1 MNELLMLAAVPGF
14 LWLFLL
20 FIRMPAITFTL
31 SILVGKLFAEIL
43 AGSAYTLANNFIS
56 ISDEKQVQLFLL
68 LLPVVL
74 SVILAKSQVGP
85 SKTLLNGILLL
96 LASVTLL
103 LFALPY
109 TDFLSKFS
117 PDSQDIITSYQNYV
131 ITATGVFA
139 LLFAWMSGGLRHGRH
154 KSR

>member
-14 LWLFLL
+14 IWLFLL

-31 SILVGKLFAEIL
+31 SILVGKIFAEIL
-43 AGSAYTLANNFIS
+43 AGSAYTLVNNSMS

-68 LLPVVL
+68 LLPVAL
-74 SVILAKSQVGP
+74 SVILAKSQVGA
-85 SKTLLNGILLL
+85 SKMFLNALLLL
-96 LASVTLL
+96 LASLTLV

-117 PDSQDIITSYQNYV
+117 VDNQDIITTYQNYV
-131 ITATGVFA
+131 IAATGVFA
-139 LLFAWMSGGLRHGRH
+139 LLVAWTSGLGHRRHR
-154 KSR
+154 RR

>member
-1 MNELLMLAAVPGF
+1 MNELLMLAAAPGL

-43 AGSAYTLANNFIS
+43 AGSAYDIANNFIS
-56 ISDEKQVQLFLL
+56 ISDERQVQMFLL
-68 LLPVVL
+68 LLPVAL

-85 SKTLLNGILLL
+85 SKMLINGLLLL
-96 LASVTLL
+96 LASFTLV

-109 TDFLSKFS
+109 TDFLGKFS
-117 PDSQDIITSYQNYV
+117 ADNQDIITTYQNYV
-131 ITATGVFA
+131 IAATGVFA
-139 LLFAWMSGGLRHGRH
+139 LLFAWSSGLKHGRH
-154 KSR
+154 RGR